1 MRRRSVE
8 FSHIFIQ
15 GNPNIIF
22 IISQVRARQSA
33 LDILRREYESA
44 KARVRRCREE
54 HGGKRGSTSSMG
66 DSQLSGDTTAAA
78 VQQLQQQQNQQQQQ
92 QVSALEEEAK
102 KLRAVVEELRS
113 EKEDVRILEL
123 HYQSHTLLEYSK
135 ADVQKEAL
143 SEERDRLMSEMG
155 RLQRQFEEGERLIE
169 QVSTMQKNKAIGS
182 AIKSLNMTAG
192 I

>member
-1 MRRRSVE
+1 M
-8 FSHIFIQ
+8 
-15 GNPNIIF
+15 
-22 IISQVRARQSA
+22 
-33 LDILRREYESA
+33 
-44 KARVRRCREE
+44 
-54 HGGKRGSTSSMG
+54 
-66 DSQLSGDTTAAA
+66 
-78 VQQLQQQQNQQQQQ
+78 
-92 QVSALEEEAK
+92 SALEEEAK